1 MRQWWQSKLILGVGM
16 VGMLLYVLQS
26 VIATIIWPAYRMVA
40 YPLAILTAP
49 DSQYATAFKGLQL
62 IAGLLIA
69 ISLAALWRY
78 SRYKDYTDLVK
89 TVQQLIL
96 VWLAGV
102 LLNFIWPL
110 NSIVEAVLR
119 PAVSARNIVF
129 GLLIILLGWTIW
141 RVGSAAQ
148 THDMTTLANGLKLF
162 AILYVLFNFLEFA
175 VTLIGWQLSGF
186 FDVLAID
193 VLAVAM
199 GYISW
204 YFMRLVE

>member
-1 MRQWWQSKLILGVGM
+1 MRQWWQSKLILGVGL

-49 DSQYATAFKGLQL
+49 DSQYASAFKGLQL

-69 ISLAALWRY
+69 VSLVALWRY
-78 SRYKDYTDLVK
+78 SRYKDYMDLVK
-89 TVQQLIL
+89 AVQQLIL
-96 VWLAGV
+96 VWLFGV

-119 PAVSARNIVF
+119 PAISARNIVF
-129 GLLIILLGWTIW
+129 GLLIILLGWIIW

-148 THDMTTLANGLKLF
+148 THDMTTLAIGLKLF
-162 AILYVLFNFLEFA
+162 TILYVLFNFLEFA
-175 VTLIGWQLSGF
+175 VTLIGWQLS
-186 FDVLAID
+186 
-193 VLAVAM
+193 
-199 GYISW
+199 
-204 YFMRLVE
+204 

>member
-69 ISLAALWRY
+69 VSLAALWRY
-78 SRYKDYTDLVK
+78 SRYKDYMDLVK
-89 TVQQLIL
+89 
-96 VWLAGV
+96 
-102 LLNFIWPL
+102 
-110 NSIVEAVLR
+110 
-119 PAVSARNIVF
+119 AVSARKIVF

-148 THDMTTLANGLKLF
+148 IHDMTTLANGLKLF

-204 YFMRLVE
+204 YFMRLAE

>member
-40 YPLAILTAP
+40 YPLAILMAP

-69 ISLAALWRY
+69 VSLAALWRY

-148 THDMTTLANGLKLF
+148 IHDMTTLANGLKLF

-204 YFMRLVE
+204 YFMRLAE

>member
-1 MRQWWQSKLILGVGM
+1 MRQWWQSKYILGVGM
-16 VGMLLYVLQS
+16 VGMLLYILQS
-26 VIATIIWPAYRMVA
+26 VIATIIWPAYRMAA

-49 DSQYATAFKGLQL
+49 DSQYASAFKGLQL

-69 ISLAALWRY
+69 VSLAALWRY

-96 VWLAGV
+96 IWLVGV

-148 THDMTTLANGLKLF
+148 THDMMTLANGLKLF

-186 FDVLAID
+186 FDVLAVD

-204 YFMRLVE
+204 DFMRLAE